1 LALNVRDGPTRK
13 LTASAVVA
21 ALAVAIAV
29 TGNAAATVMRGTSV
43 TEVSV
48 TFSSSSRF
56 SVSRGGVPAGPV
68 TFVATNHGVSP
79 HILAITGPGLK
90 GVHTAKIPAG
100 KSASLTVTLG
110 KGAYLLADP
119 LTHTY
124 YTHWLQVTPAVNVS
138 SSGNGSVVTPI
149 TVTTG
154 MNCD

>member
-1 LALNVRDGPTRK
+1 
-13 LTASAVVA
+13 VVA
-21 ALAVAIAV
+21 ALAVAIAF
-29 TGNAAATVMRGTSV
+29 TGNAAATVMHGTSV
-43 TEVSV
+43 TKVSV
-48 TFSSSSRF
+48 TFSSSRF
-56 SVSRGGVPAGPV
+56 SVSWGGVPAGPV

-100 KSASLTVTLG
+100 KSASFTVTLG

-138 SSGNGSVVTPI
+138 SSGDGSVVTPI